1 MSLTVLIA
9 DDSEFTRELLRES
22 LAPEHEIVG
31 EAEHGKQAVDMFE
44 EHAPD
49 LVLMDIAM
57 PYQNGIEATEAIKAR
72 DEDAKVIVCTS
83 VDQEEMMK
91 EAIKVGAN
99 GYITKP
105 FDGPDV
111 LEAIADVALA

>member
-1 MSLTVLIA
+1 MTLEVLIA
-9 DDSEFTRELLRES
+9 DDSEFTRELLRGM
-22 LAPEHEIVG
+22 LAGDVDVVD
-31 EAEHGKQAVDMFE
+31 EAENGMEAVEKFE

-57 PYQNGIEATEAIKAR
+57 PYRDGIEATAEIKDR
-72 DEDAKVIVCTS
+72 DEDVKVIVCTS

-91 EAIKVGAN
+91 EAIRAGAN

-105 FDGPDV
+105 FDEPDV
-111 LEAIADVALA
+111 REAIDDVVLT